1 MSAVH
6 LLVDGYRQIACGNG
20 DGAPIGDNDTTAVSK
35 VTCVPCLHR
44 SLQRYEALTEAIAVR
59 LVELGETAL

>member
-1 MSAVH
+1 MSVVH

-20 DGAPIGDNDTTAVSK
+20 DGAPIGDSDTTTVAK
-35 VTCVPCLHR
+35 VTCVTCLHR
-44 SLQRYEALTEAIAVR
+44 SFQRYEALTEAISVR